1 MIDCIGRKKKWW
13 WCGLFALFMLI
24 LLVRAVSGS
33 LYHRAEQRY
42 GLSLAPEV
50 SHEVFATN
58 EDRVRLVINPE
69 FLLPHLE
76 HYLSEEDETDTIG
89 PSTAELFR
97 QLLPRE
103 IALLARSDLP
113 SEKIYLTLFANEHR
127 GGPYIHKTVN
137 RANILAR
144 IPGVNWDF
152 EGLELRGRGSLVAEG
167 NIVFPESYKE
177 SRLEYWPLYSEEQSA
192 TVSRDHLFELVIDNS
207 NGDILTFFA
216 IMAAFLGEDW
226 QNIIGY
232 LFTVPILGHFGPPP
246 SPVEF
251 YDPAVSV
258 ILPVLESIHIN
269 ANIKNKDTI
278 MVLLSMRVEPEKGPY
293 ISDLISLFTYYAL
306 KEWLKTHLNL
316 ILDGSLQWDEKQ
328 NLIIGSY
335 SVSGMQQKLKNIIG
349 SAAMLVRD
357 NEVMFDMAYIF
368 NMLLQH

>member
-1 MIDCIGRKKKWW
+1 MIDCINRKKRWLL
-13 WCGLFALFMLI
+13 GLYIFFVLI
-24 LLVRAVSGS
+24 LCGTAVFWSV
-33 LYHRAEQRY
+33 YHRAEQRY

-58 EDRVRLVINPE
+58 EDRVRFVVRPE
-69 FLLPHLE
+69 FLLPYIE
-76 HYLSEEDETDTIG
+76 DYSSEEAETDIMG
-89 PSTAELFR
+89 HSTKDIFR
-97 QLLPRE
+97 QFIPRE
-103 IALLARSDLP
+103 IALMARADLP
-113 SEKIYLTLFANEHR
+113 SDKIYLTLFANERR
-127 GGPYIHKTVN
+127 GGPFIEEWINSMNV
-137 RANILAR
+137 LSR
-144 IPGVNWDF
+144 IPGVNWNPG
-152 EGLELRGRGSLVAEG
+152 GLELRGRGSLVAEG

-177 SRLEYWPLYSEEQSA
+177 SRLEYWPLYSMEQVL
-192 TVSRDHLFELVIDNS
+192 TVSGDHLLELVIDNS

-251 YDPAVSV
+251 YEPAVSV

>member
-24 LLVRAVSGS
+24 LLVRVVSGS

-58 EDRVRLVINPE
+58 EDRVRFVVRPE
-69 FLLPHLE
+69 FLLPYIE
-76 HYLSEEDETDTIG
+76 DYSSEEAETDIMG
-89 PSTAELFR
+89 PSTKDIFR
-97 QLLPRE
+97 QFIPRE
-103 IALLARSDLP
+103 IALMARADLP
-113 SEKIYLTLFANEHR
+113 SDKIYLTLFANERR
-127 GGPYIHKTVN
+127 GGPFIQEWINSMNV
-137 RANILAR
+137 LSR
-144 IPGVNWDF
+144 IPGVNWNPG
-152 EGLELRGRGSLVAEG
+152 GLELRGRGSLVAEG

-177 SRLEYWPLYSEEQSA
+177 SRLEYWPLYSKEQSA

-226 QNIIGY
+226 QNVVGF
-232 LFTVPILGHFGPPP
+232 LFIVPIPGHFGPPP
-246 SPVEF
+246 SPAVYYES
-251 YDPAVSV
+251 AVS
-258 ILPVLESIHIN
+258 IMFPTLEFVHIN
-269 ANIKNKDTI
+269 ADIENEN
-278 MVLLSMRVEPEKGPY
+278 MVIISLSMDVKPEKGQWVLNFL
-293 ISDLISLFTYYAL
+293 STFTFQIL
-306 KEWLKTHLNL
+306 RIWLKDRFNL

-335 SVSGMQQKLKNIIG
+335 TVSGMQQKLKNIIG